1 MFGYP
6 SSVHHGLQT
15 ICLCC
20 ILLFLA
26 MPLSAQ
32 ELSATQAAF
41 SVVEEEH
48 VFIPV
53 TVLLENQTV
62 VMDLENYLTG
72 VVLAEMPAEFETEA
86 LKAQA
91 IAARTYAWKL
101 TNASGKHP
109 DGAVCTDPSCCQGY
123 ICAEAY
129 LTKTQNADNLI
140 RVREAVRETEG
151 IILTFQGQPIE
162 ATFFSCS
169 GGYTE
174 DAEAVWGREYP
185 YLTAKESPGEETAY
199 CFSSSKTMS
208 AAELE
213 AALGVSL
220 TGKPENWFRDRIYT
234 DSGGVYSV
242 CVGDRRFSGTELR
255 RKLDLKSTMFTVQ
268 ICDGQISFEVKGSGH
283 RVGLSQYGANALA
296 EKGMSCEE
304 ILLYYYDGV
313 DLQKIQGF

>member
-109 DGAVCTDPSCCQGY
+109 NGAVCTDPACCQGY

-199 CFSSSKTMS
+199 CFSSTKTMS

-213 AALGVSL
+213 EILHVSL
-220 TGKPENWFRDRIYT
+220 TGEPENWFRDWIYT

-268 ICDGQISFEVKGSGH
+268 ICDGQISFEVKGFGH

>member
-53 TVLLENQTV
+53 TVLLENQPV

-109 DGAVCTDPSCCQGY
+109 DGAVCTDPACCQGY
-123 ICAEAY
+123 ICVDEY
-129 LTKTQNADNLI
+129 LQKTQAADNVI
-140 RVREAVRETEG
+140 RVQEAVRETAG
-151 IILTFQGQPIE
+151 MILTFQGEPIE

-169 GGYTE
+169 GGFTE
-174 DAEAVWGREYP
+174 DAEAVWGKEYP
-185 YLTAKESPGEETAY
+185 YLTAKESPGEEAAFCYEST
-199 CFSSSKTMS
+199 KTIS
-208 AAELE
+208 RSELE
-213 AALGVSL
+213 NTLRVQLDSD
-220 TGKPENWFRDRIYT
+220 PDNWFRDWIYT
-234 DSGGVYSV
+234 KSGGVYSV
-242 CVGDRRFSGTELR
+242 CVGDKRFSGTELR
-255 RKLDLKSTMFTVQ
+255 RKLDLNSTIFSAKIQDEQILFTV
-268 ICDGQISFEVKGSGH
+268 KGYGH

>member
-1 MFGYP
+1 MYRCP

-20 ILLFLA
+20 TMLFLA
-26 MPLSAQ
+26 IPLFPR
-32 ELSATQAAF
+32 ELSVSQAVF
-41 SVVEEEH
+41 SPVEQEH
-48 VFIPV
+48 IYIPV
-53 TVLLENQTV
+53 TVLTEEQTV
-62 VMDLENYLTG
+62 VMDLEHYITG

-101 TNASGKHP
+101 TNTSGKHP
-109 DGAVCTDPSCCQGY
+109 DGAVCTDPACCQGY
-123 ICAEAY
+123 ICAEEY

-140 RVREAVRETEG
+140 RVREAVRKTEG

-169 GGYTE
+169 GGFTE

-185 YLTAKESPGEETAY
+185 YLTAKESPGEETAC
-199 CFSSSKTMS
+199 CFFSTKTMS

-213 AALGVSL
+213 EILHVSL
-220 TGKPENWFRDRIYT
+220 TGEPANWFRDWIYT

-255 RKLDLKSTMFTVQ
+255 RKLDLRSTMFTVQ
-268 ICDGQISFEVKGSGH
+268 IRDGQILFEVKGSGH

-296 EKGMSCEE
+296 EKGMTCAQ

-313 DLQKIQGF
+313 ELQKIQGF

>member
-26 MPLSAQ
+26 MPLSTQ
-32 ELSATQAAF
+32 ELSASQATF

-109 DGAVCTDPSCCQGY
+109 DGAVCTDPACCQGY

-199 CFSSSKTMS
+199 CFSSTKTMS
-208 AAELE
+208 ADELE

-220 TGKPENWFRDRIYT
+220 TGKPENWFRDWIYT

-268 ICDGQISFEVKGSGH
+268 ICDGQISFEVKGFGH

>member
-20 ILLFLA
+20 IMLFLA

-32 ELSATQAAF
+32 ELSETQATF

-62 VMDLENYLTG
+62 VMDLENYLIG

-109 DGAVCTDPSCCQGY
+109 DGAVCTDPACCQGY

-199 CFSSSKTMS
+199 CFSSTKTMS

-220 TGKPENWFRDRIYT
+220 TGKPENWFRDWIYT

-296 EKGMSCEE
+296 EKGMSCSE

>member
-20 ILLFLA
+20 IMLFLA

-32 ELSATQAAF
+32 ELSATQATF

-101 TNASGKHP
+101 TNAPGKHP
-109 DGAVCTDPSCCQGY
+109 DGAVCTDPACCQGY
-123 ICAEAY
+123 LSPETY
-129 LTKTQNADNLI
+129 LTKTQNADALL
-140 RVREAVRETEG
+140 RVWEAVLTTEG
-151 IILTFQGQPIE
+151 IILTFHGQPIE

-199 CFSSSKTMS
+199 CFFSTKTVS

-213 AALGVSL
+213 EILHVSL
-220 TGKPENWFRDRIYT
+220 TGEPENWFRDWIYT

-255 RKLDLKSTMFTVQ
+255 RKLDLRSTMFTVQ